1 VTNVM
6 RNSKGF
12 SLIEVLTA
20 IAILIISM
28 LGVLNT
34 MVVAIDHNLS
44 NILRDE
50 AVSIAQQQMS
60 ELRNQAFDSLSNGST
75 SVTRNFRKLTKT
87 FTVQWTASSLSTNSI
102 AMQVV
107 VSWTFKGLG
116 HQHSITS
123 VISTDI

>member
-1 VTNVM
+1 M

-50 AVSIAQQQMS
+50 AVSIAQQQMN
-60 ELRNQAFDSLSNGST
+60 ELRNQAFESLSSGST

-87 FTVQWTASSLSTNSI
+87 YTVQWTASSLSTNSI
-102 AMQVV
+102 AIEVV
-107 VSWTFKGLG
+107 VSWTFSGLN

-123 VISTDI
+123 VISSDV